1 MDTNA
6 SFGLYNAYLDVY
18 SSVEEISDLDL
29 INENVSSGRAKRA
42 SSTRAPIQ
50 PMPTHA
56 EIQQIKKDA
65 KQTERP
71 KAAEP
76 VDNSISAMK
85 ARFKAEEEKEK
96 REAEEKTKTILPS
109 RGIRSDEPVL
119 RGRTKKRKSGGLAQ
133 AKLNK
138 LRDELRHTGDPV
150 TANRVKKIRA
160 ALVSKR
166 KWGRQNEEVK
176 AILHFLINENYCDT
190 LDEAMNMAENISDDG
205 LCYIIENID
214 QIPQTYDIIL
224 EYLLD
229 EGYCDDIESAEIIMV
244 NMSEEWRDEILD
256 EVYKPLPKEKMDAKA
271 KNLVNKAREAREL
284 ANTFSQ
290 IPKGFRTIT
299 GTKGLPQKLRDK
311 SHEFVKR
318 SATISAVSQLH
329 DPERMRRRD
338 TMVADYNHK
347 KAQLRQ
353 ALKAEAEDAP
363 RSNIR
368 SFKRKLGE
376 EFYELVLDY
385 LIDEGYCSDVQS
397 AEMVIENMS
406 QEWVDEI
413 VEAYVD
419 WRKGKLPSGR
429 TPRQSATRSAN
440 TQVAKAKNKIRAN
453 QGSLAS
459 TLHDPTVKKAK
470 SKENRIN
477 AVKGEMDSHT
487 SFGGV
492 VNKLLTPGLGNRSN
506 ATPRMAHGEPN
517 TDRHQGA
524 RFRRTGKE
532 YGQH

>member
-190 LDEAMNMAENISDDG
+190 LDEAMNMVENISDDG

-214 QIPQTYDIIL
+214 QIPQTYDIVL

-229 EGYCDDIESAEIIMV
+229 ECYCD
-244 NMSEEWRDEILD
+244 
-256 EVYKPLPKEKMDAKA
+256 
-271 KNLVNKAREAREL
+271 
-284 ANTFSQ
+284 
-290 IPKGFRTIT
+290 
-299 GTKGLPQKLRDK
+299 
-311 SHEFVKR
+311 
-318 SATISAVSQLH
+318 
-329 DPERMRRRD
+329 
-338 TMVADYNHK
+338 
-347 KAQLRQ
+347 
-353 ALKAEAEDAP
+353 
-363 RSNIR
+363 
-368 SFKRKLGE
+368 
-376 EFYELVLDY
+376 
-385 LIDEGYCSDVQS
+385 DVQS